1 MKDFLKKVPKK
12 KVSFFLLSISILPT
26 IVDVSRYYFNYIHEI
41 IAILYNFFLF
51 LQPLIIISL
60 VILLLLAFMSTVSMS
75 NWKMHTVK
83 LLCILFFVSA
93 SILVSSVITSN
104 LYGEKVI

>member
-1 MKDFLKKVPKK
+1 MKDFLKKVSKK
-12 KVSFFLLSISILPT
+12 KVSFFLLSISILPP
-26 IVDVSRYYFNYIHEI
+26 IVDVSRYYFNYMHEI
-41 IAILYNFFLF
+41 IAILYI